1 MVTIEFNYP
10 LNTSVQ
16 VGDLAFAQQVLTTT
30 YAEADGG
37 ISGLELI
44 GEISAIND
52 RATNNPSI
60 VINNENF
67 IPFANDFICF
77 AKNNQANASSLKGYY
92 AKVKFSNSSKEKA
105 ELFGVTAEIQQSSK

>member
-1 MVTIEFNYP
+1 MRSIILLISVF
-10 LNTSVQ
+10 LFSVQ
-16 VGDLAFAQQVLTTT
+16 GHAQLFTKKK
-30 YAEADGG
+30 
-37 ISGLELI
+37 
-44 GEISAIND
+44 
-52 RATNNPSI
+52 

-105 ELFGVTAEIQQSSK
+105 ELFSVTAEIQQSSK